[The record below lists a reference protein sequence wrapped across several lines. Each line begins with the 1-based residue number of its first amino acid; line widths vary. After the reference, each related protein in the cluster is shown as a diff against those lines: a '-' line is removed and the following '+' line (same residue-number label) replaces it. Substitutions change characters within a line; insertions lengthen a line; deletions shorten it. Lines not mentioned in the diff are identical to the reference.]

1 MDLAQR
7 IHALIEPTANDMG
20 YDLVR
25 IQLSGETRMLLQIM
39 AERMNGTGMGIGDC
53 SKLSRAISALLDVE
67 DPIRGHFTLE
77 VSSPG
82 IDRPLVKLADFERF
96 DGFEARIETARPIED
111 RRRFKGLL
119 KGVVN
124 ETVSISTEDGDVTI
138 PFGDISRAKLILT
151 DELVAAA
158 AEKGLS

>member
-20 YDLVR
+20 YDLIRV
-25 IQLSGETRMLLQIM
+25 QLSGETRMMLQIM
-39 AERMNGTGMGIGDC
+39 AERANGTGMGVDDC
-53 SKLSRAISALLDVE
+53 SKLSRAVSALLDVE
-67 DPIRGHFTLE
+67 DPIRGNFTLE

-96 DGFEARIETARPIED
+96 DGFEARIETLRPIED

-119 KGVVN
+119 KGVAN

-138 PFGDISRAKLILT
+138 PFVDISRAKLILT
-151 DELVAAA
+151 DELLAAA